1 MGQDNNPLTSSSS
14 LHSVHYCHFVTSV
27 TQKLSAW
34 VQSKSCAIATNCLQL
49 LKLAFVFVFFFFSFL
64 LPPFSH
70 SAGGKKEKSLYSCVD
85 FNVTLSENCLATCRC
100 RLSLMLQPTVSMS
113 AHSVNNMNHFLQIYN
128 FQKAL

>member
-1 MGQDNNPLTSSSS
+1 MGQDYNPLTSSSS
-14 LHSVHYCHFVTSV
+14 LHSVHYCHFVTPV

-49 LKLAFVFVFFFFSFL
+49 LKLVFVFVSFFLFSIASFQ
-64 LPPFSH
+64 PFSW
-70 SAGGKKEKSLYSCVD
+70 GKKEKSLYSCVD
-85 FNVTLSENCLATCRC
+85 FNVTLSENCLATCRR

>member
-1 MGQDNNPLTSSSS
+1 MGQDYNPLTSSSS

-49 LKLAFVFVFFFFSFL
+49 LKLAFVFVFCFVFL

-70 SAGGKKEKSLYSCVD
+70 SAGKKKKKVCIVVL
-85 FNVTLSENCLATCRC
+85 T
-100 RLSLMLQPTVSMS
+100 SMS
-113 AHSVNNMNHFLQIYN
+113 LCQRTV
-128 FQKAL
+128 

>member
-1 MGQDNNPLTSSSS
+1 MGQDYNPLTSSSY

-34 VQSKSCAIATNCLQL
+34 VQSKNCAIATNCLQL
-49 LKLAFVFVFFFFSFL
+49 LKLAFVFVGFFFFSIASFQ
-64 LPPFSH
+64 PFSWE
-70 SAGGKKEKSLYSCVD
+70 KKEKSLYSCVD
-85 FNVTLSENCLATCRC
+85 FNVTLSENCLATCRR
-100 RLSLMLQPTVSMS
+100 RLFLMLQPTVSMS

>member
-49 LKLAFVFVFFFFSFL
+49 LKLAFVFVFFFSLFYCL
-64 LPPFSH
+64 L
-70 SAGGKKEKSLYSCVD
+70 SAIQLGGKKKKVCIVVL
-85 FNVTLSENCLATCRC
+85 T
-100 RLSLMLQPTVSMS
+100 SMS
-113 AHSVNNMNHFLQIYN
+113 LCQRTV
-128 FQKAL
+128 